1 LRCFYRILNRPI
13 KLVVAKCWDPTPRG
27 YFTLPRHEQAR
38 PVDPLSWLAHTQA
51 VQNTYNNPQQQI
63 LLHHR
68 QSLLNSTTNMSST
81 ISSTNNTM
89 VDNQR
94 ELKFT
99 KEIFIL
105 YEFILDFGLD
115 LNLTIN
121 SDMDT
126 IVRAMAEPDSGLDI
140 RDRIWLKMPI
150 PRSFLGMQKKLI
162 FSKIII
168 IIII

>member
-1 LRCFYRILNRPI
+1 LFDARPI

-63 LLHHR
+63 LLHQR
-68 QSLLNSTTNMSST
+68 QSVLNSTTNMSST

-89 VDNQR
+89 VDNER
-94 ELKFT
+94 KSSWCLLTATSVEECL
-99 KEIFIL
+99 L
-105 YEFILDFGLD
+105 GFGLD

-150 PRSFLGMQKKLI
+150 PKSFLGRYLH
-162 FSKIII
+162 
-168 IIII
+168 